1 MRAMNKKIGLTAI
14 GLTLVL
20 SLIGAIDAG
29 AAFATDNE
37 DTTPSTVPTTT
48 VAPAPTTS
56 EAPPT
61 TAAPAPAPA
70 PAAESATTTTVAP
83 GDSATEPRTDPATE
97 EEPGRRWGP
106 DPRLVE
112 YGNCGPGYTACHVA
126 KAHQA
131 RGLRQWRDG
140 HWFRWGTTWVRG
152 HRGETWA
159 AFRQEAARVRAFVF
173 AVAVARHRR
182 ALVDRWSGVA
192 RCESGGNWAISTG
205 NGFYGGLQFNMGT
218 WQAYGGRGMPHQQP
232 AWYQATIADRVR
244 TQGQGLGAWPHCG
257 AYYG

>member
-1 MRAMNKKIGLTAI
+1 VRAMNKKIGLTAI

-29 AAFATDNE
+29 AASATDTE
-37 DTTPSTVPTTT
+37 DTTPSTAPPTTT

-61 TAAPAPAPA
+61 TAAPAPSTEEEPTT
-70 PAAESATTTTVAP
+70 TTTTVAP
-83 GDSATEPRTDPATE
+83 AEPPA
-97 EEPGRRWGP
+97 EPSETAEAPRRWGP
-106 DPRLVE
+106 DPRLVD
-112 YGNCGPGYTACHVA
+112 YGNCGSGYTACHVA

-140 HWFRWGTTWVRG
+140 HYFRWGTDWVRG

-159 AFRQEAARVRAFVF
+159 NFQREARLVRIYLYALAIARARQ
-173 AVAVARHRR
+173 
-182 ALVDRWSGVA
+182 ALVNRWSGVA
-192 RCESGGNWAISTG
+192 NCESGGNWSIASG
-205 NGFYGGLQFNMGT
+205 NGYYGGLQFNMGT
-218 WQAYGGRGMPHQQP
+218 WEAYGGRGMPHQQP

>member
-29 AAFATDNE
+29 AAFATGSE
-37 DTTPSTVPTTT
+37 DTTPSTVPPTT

-70 PAAESATTTTVAP
+70 AEETATTTTVAS
-83 GDSATEPRTDPATE
+83 GDSATEPPTDSATQ

-192 RCESGGNWAISTG
+192 RCESGGNWAVNTG

>member
-29 AAFATDNE
+29 AAFATGSE
-37 DTTPSTVPTTT
+37 DTTPSTVPPTT
-48 VAPAPTTS
+48 VAPAPATS

-70 PAAESATTTTVAP
+70 AEETATTTTVAS
-83 GDSATEPRTDPATE
+83 GDSATEPPTDSATQ

-192 RCESGGNWAISTG
+192 RCESGGNWATSTG

>member
-20 SLIGAIDAG
+20 SLIGAIDGG
-29 AAFATDNE
+29 AAFATDSE
-37 DTTPSTVPTTT
+37 DTTPSTVPATT

-61 TAAPAPAPA
+61 TAAPAPST
-70 PAAESATTTTVAP
+70 AAEAVPTTTVAP
-83 GDSATEPRTDPATE
+83 ADTTPEPTTTQV
-97 EEPGRRWGP
+97 EPKRRWGP
-106 DPRLVE
+106 DPRWVD
-112 YGNCGPGYTACHVA
+112 YGNCGAGYTACHVA
-126 KAHQA
+126 KRHQA
-131 RGLRQWRDG
+131 QGRFQWRDG
-140 HWFRWGTTWVRG
+140 YWFRWGETWVRG

-159 AFRQEAARVRAFVF
+159 AFRQEARQVRLYLYHL
-173 AVAVARHRR
+173 AVAQHRR
-182 ALVDRWSGVA
+182 ALVSRWSGVA
-192 RCESGGNWAISTG
+192 HCESGGNWASATG
-205 NGFYGGLQFNMGT
+205 NGYYGGLQFNMGT
-218 WQAYGGRGMPHQQP
+218 WAAYGGQGMPHQRP

>member
-29 AAFATDNE
+29 AAFATDRE
-37 DTTPSTVPTTT
+37 DTTPSTVPPTT

-61 TAAPAPAPA
+61 TAAPAPAPV
-70 PAAESATTTTVAP
+70 AEETATTTTVAS
-83 GDSATEPRTDPATE
+83 GDSATEPPTDSATQ

-192 RCESGGNWAISTG
+192 RCESGGNWATSTG

-218 WQAYGGRGMPHQQP
+218 WQAYGGRGMPHQEP

>member
-37 DTTPSTVPTTT
+37 DTTPSTVPPTT

-61 TAAPAPAPA
+61 TAAPAPAPV
-70 PAAESATTTTVAP
+70 AEETATTTTVAP